1 VGAAD
6 AADARGVLQERP
18 RLALIPYR
26 AQLLAGPPA
35 RSPEAVCERLLA
47 VQAQDPRGFR
57 LAVRARTSGLTV
69 AGVDAA
75 LASGALVVSWLNRG
89 TLHLVR
95 AEDYWLL
102 HPLTTP
108 RLATGNAA
116 RLRQEGVS
124 PRDAERGVAAVV
136 SALSDGPLGRTALR
150 AAVGAAGVP
159 VAGQALVHVLV
170 LATLRGLVVRGPM
183 VGREHGFVLVSSWL
197 GPPVLWD
204 RDEALRE
211 LGRRYVVAHGPAT
224 DRDLAKWAG
233 IRLTDARRALDGVRQ
248 PRAVRDVPPPRLL
261 GAFDEVLMG
270 WESRAPVL
278 GAYESRVVSGGL
290 FRPFALVDGVAAG
303 LWRIERQRVVVEPFG
318 DLDVSRL
325 DAEARDVERFLDVRA

>member
-1 VGAAD
+1 M
-6 AADARGVLQERP
+6 
-18 RLALIPYR
+18 
-26 AQLLAGPPA
+26 
-35 RSPEAVCERLLA
+35 
-47 VQAQDPRGFR
+47 QAQDPRGFR
-57 LAVRARTSGLTV
+57 LAIRARTSGLRATD
-69 AGVDAA
+69 VDAA

-95 AEDYWLL
+95 PEDYWLL

-108 RLATGNAA
+108 QVATGNAA

-136 SALSDGPLGRTALR
+136 AALADGPLGRTALR
-150 AAVGAAGVP
+150 SAVAAAGVP

-183 VGREHGFVLVSSWL
+183 AGREHAFVLVSSWL
-197 GPPVLWD
+197 GAPVEWD
-204 RDEALRE
+204 RDEALAE

-233 IRLTDARRALDGVRQ
+233 IRVTDARQALDGVRQ
-248 PRAVRDVPPPRLL
+248 PSVSSAVPPPRLL

-270 WESRAPVL
+270 WESREPVVGPHL
-278 GAYESRVVSGGL
+278 ARIVSGGL
-290 FRPFALVDGVAAG
+290 FRPFVLVDGRAAG
-303 LWRIERQRVVVEPFG
+303 TWRIEKERVVVEPFG
-318 DLDVSRL
+318 DLDPALL
-325 DAEARDVERFLDVRA
+325 DDGARDVERFLYGT